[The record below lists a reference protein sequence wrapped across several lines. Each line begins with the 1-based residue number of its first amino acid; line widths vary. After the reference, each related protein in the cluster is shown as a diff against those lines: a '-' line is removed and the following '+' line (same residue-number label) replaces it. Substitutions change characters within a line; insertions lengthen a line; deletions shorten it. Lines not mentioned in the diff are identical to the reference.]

1 MSEKMKTVY
10 SGMLAIAVIGVSA
23 FTVSCSSGNAVNPAS
38 PSVNQTAAPPTN
50 RPAMSSANN
59 PPGQPAN
66 STRVSPSNSSRSGQD
81 STAKIAAILGIDQQK
96 LENALIQARSELG
109 GNKTFS
115 PPAGAMPP
123 SSTPPAGTVM
133 PSLPANA
140 TGQPQNG
147 APQAAMSNELM
158 AKLASILNID
168 QQKIEDAFAQAGGP
182 QPAGQK

>member
-109 GNKTFS
+109 ATRHS
-115 PPAGAMPP
+115 ALPPEQCLRRQLRQRVPLCRLCQQ
-123 SSTPPAGTVM
+123 TPPASPKTAH
-133 PSLPANA
+133 PKPRCQTN
-140 TGQPQNG
+140 
-147 APQAAMSNELM
+147 
-158 AKLASILNID
+158 
-168 QQKIEDAFAQAGGP
+168 
-182 QPAGQK
+182 